1 MATGK
6 KKKDKREKV
15 KIKWCRRRRSSRLT
29 ERGFVKFE
37 TKRGAEI
44 ERQGKD
50 TRECEK
56 AEKEENEMRKTNG
69 KRKVH

>member
-1 MATGK
+1 M
-6 KKKDKREKV
+6 
-15 KIKWCRRRRSSRLT
+15 KIKWCKRRRSSRLT

-44 ERQGKD
+44 EWQRKD

-56 AEKEENEMRKTNG
+56 IEKEENEMKKING
-69 KRKVH
+69 ERKVH